1 MRCPRAGVAA
11 LTSSAETTQDS
22 LAWNRVAVVPAS
34 FCLAAASKFI
44 AAKLQE
50 ATKMRLAKFM
60 SSGTGRGVRI
70 VAGVV
75 LIGVGIY
82 AAGALG
88 IVLAVIGAVFLLVGA
103 TNVCLL
109 APVVGGPLMGRA
121 AK

>member
-1 MRCPRAGVAA
+1 MG
-11 LTSSAETTQDS
+11 
-22 LAWNRVAVVPAS
+22 
-34 FCLAAASKFI
+34 F
-44 AAKLQE
+44 
-50 ATKMRLAKFM
+50 AKFM

-70 VAGVV
+70 AAGVV

-82 AAGALG
+82 AAGVLG
-88 IVLAVIGAVFLLVGA
+88 IVLAVVGAVFLLVGA